1 MTYIIANGD
10 RYVHICRSFGTDI
23 FHCDFKFETTL
34 PLATRFKQCSAQNF
48 IKERLGSEFD
58 KWQVRKTGSFK
69 SGNNFVVTDCTKF
82 VGNGDTI
89 ENTAKRA
96 KRFDTVLEACVY
108 IREHSVPFTDIKILT
123 ENFESVNY
131 AKSESTIKSTESNP
145 EVRKAKRIAFTKS
158 IRHQVY
164 DKCGGS
170 CGICGKP
177 VGYET
182 FTIDHIT
189 PLSRGGTNKIENLQV
204 ACKECN
210 MIKSNST
217 DREFAGRITNILS
230 KQLMDEPDNELSN
243 ILIAAIVRGK
253 INGLM
258 KGTDYGRVK

>member
-96 KRFDTVLEACVY
+96 KKFDTVLEACVY
-108 IREHSVPFTDIKILT
+108 IHEHSVPFADIKILT

-131 AKSESTIKSTESNP
+131 TKSKIGNESAKSKNAK
-145 EVRKAKRIAFTKS
+145 RKAKRIAFTKS
-158 IRHQVY
+158 IRRQVY

-177 VGYET
+177 VDYDT

-189 PLSRGGTNKIENLQV
+189 PLSRGGTNDIENLQV

-210 MIKSNST
+210 MIKGNST

-230 KQLMDEPDNELSN
+230 KQLMDEPDNEMSDMLV
-243 ILIAAIVRGK
+243 AAIVRGK
-253 INGLM
+253 IKDLM
-258 KGTDYGRVK
+258 KETDYGPVK